1 MSNLEYQYQCGGCV
15 YYDFQGD
22 YKKGYC
28 SWYRSYYYP
37 GDNKYEQAMY
47 EYNKKIKGE

>member
-28 SWYRSYYYP
+28 S
-37 GDNKYEQAMY
+37 GIDHTIIQEIIVL
-47 EYNKKIKGE
+47 IKNL

>member
-22 YKKGYC
+22 YKKDIVVGI
-28 SWYRSYYYP
+28 
-37 GDNKYEQAMY
+37 DHTIIQEIIVL
-47 EYNKKIKGE
+47 IKNL